1 VDLHALGYRSRLF
14 LVLVLVLVL
23 VLGHVNVLEKMSF
36 FKTRAK
42 KNEDEYEDEVQQ
54 KVAISKRI

>member
-1 VDLHALGYRSRLF
+1 VDLHAFGYRSRLF

-23 VLGHVNVLEKMSF
+23 VIEKLSYV
-36 FKTRAK
+36 KPVAK
-42 KNEDEYEDEVQQ
+42 QIEDEYEDEDDE

>member
-14 LVLVLVLVL
+14 LVLVLVL
-23 VLGHVNVLEKMSF
+23 EKLSYV
-36 FKTRAK
+36 KPVAK
-42 KNEDEYEDEVQQ
+42 QIEDEYEDEDDE

>member
-23 VLGHVNVLEKMSF
+23 EKLSYV
-36 FKTRAK
+36 KPVAK
-42 KNEDEYEDEVQQ
+42 QIEDEYEYEDDE